1 MPTQTLT
8 RQDVLDIL
16 EIARFAP
23 SVHNTQPWKVSWSDT
38 SVTVSL
44 DPEHLLSDGDPTGRE
59 TIISLGI
66 FTEAIV
72 IAAKKC
78 GFESKSVSYKDK
90 SSVIVLT
97 KKSSTP
103 SDSQTVA
110 LLTQRCTDRSIY
122 THTEITATTPEDIK
136 KSGREKDVSVWVT
149 TDEATIQKT
158 AQLTSQGIGVALSS
172 PNFRKELSSYLAEPW
187 SRSNR
192 GISVNSLYIPKII
205 AYLEPIFMR
214 LGIGLGAEVKLEK
227 RRWLSASGIVFI
239 AAKGDMPEYWFQ
251 VGRDYLRISLQIER
265 AGLSQATSAATVEAS
280 NFHEDIEEMLG
291 TDYRLQCVIRFGNG
305 KKSRAY
311 SPRISAEALLS
322 T

>member
-16 EIARFAP
+16 EMARFAP

-103 SDSQTVA
+103 SESQTVA

-122 THTEITATTPEDIK
+122 THTEITATTLEDIK
-136 KSGREKDVSVWVT
+136 NPVAK
-149 TDEATIQKT
+149 KT
-158 AQLTSQGIGVALSS
+158 
-172 PNFRKELSSYLAEPW
+172 YL
-187 SRSNR
+187 
-192 GISVNSLYIPKII
+192 
-205 AYLEPIFMR
+205 
-214 LGIGLGAEVKLEK
+214 
-227 RRWLSASGIVFI
+227 
-239 AAKGDMPEYWFQ
+239 
-251 VGRDYLRISLQIER
+251 
-265 AGLSQATSAATVEAS
+265 
-280 NFHEDIEEMLG
+280 
-291 TDYRLQCVIRFGNG
+291 FG
-305 KKSRAY
+305 
-311 SPRISAEALLS
+311 
-322 T
+322 